1 MNIFKKIIKIKAGEG
16 KMVLTFFFFSFFTVG
31 MGLIAKTARDAYF
44 LSRFE
49 KSLLPLMFLAI
60 AIVIAPIL
68 TYYTSLSKKLSPKTL
83 FMITSSIFGS
93 SFIFLQTIMVGNI
106 IPIAYIWIE
115 VAVGITIIQFWTT
128 AGESFEPQQA
138 KRLFGI
144 IGGGG
149 SFAVMLIGMNL
160 KPFVSAFGTDELLFL
175 AAAFLGLTF
184 VFGRMAVQYLI
195 KDQSKG
201 PKKPVN
207 KSQKKK
213 GMDPFIIRIATIV
226 ALSAVVTTLVDYQF
240 KMIASSEFPKE
251 ADLVAFFG
259 TFYSIAGAA
268 SIIMQFFITGPLLSR
283 FGILLGLL
291 ILPFFLILGSTSIL
305 LAPVLLSASFAK
317 FSDQT
322 FKFTINNSSLEL
334 IWLPVPKDIRKTFK
348 PQVTG
353 TIKSIA
359 EGLGGLITF
368 LLVKIVALPYLSF
381 VSLCSIGVWL
391 FTSFKVKT
399 GYVNQLQT
407 AIAKREINFEEL
419 NIDVQDAAMVK
430 TIEETLSTSDEIKQL
445 FALEIIEGL
454 PLSSWKKTINELFNN
469 GTPEVRKRILSMA
482 WDEEDV
488 ISNGDIIQ
496 AMNKSDEVSAEA
508 IIVAGRR
515 KLKDVL
521 PNLETL
527 LDSESQDTCVAAA
540 AAILQ
545 VGSGPTDKA
554 QMILNDMLDKED
566 ESTQAT
572 ALNRLIY
579 NDQILTNEKLVFFLE
594 HESDIIS
601 NVALN
606 IAEKRKD
613 EILIPAIISN
623 LSLAKTSIQARQTLK
638 KFSEELIDEQFE
650 QLLQSKETNRKLRLG
665 IIRTLREYPDEA
677 SIKLLISQLD
687 NSDQDIYNLVVES
700 LLAIARVDSIGE
712 EYKSRIAHEINT
724 IAKKVYALSECIKML
739 PQDENQFLMKDF
751 LNNEIQNT
759 LPTLLKLGVLDVPDT
774 PIETYIRTIKSGDS
788 SKLPFLLEFF
798 ENIFSKNEREII
810 NPLIEQISLYER
822 SEVGHLHFKSL
833 PNNLDQELINSV
845 YSPNKWE
852 SAIALDYLLISNK
865 MDVIKSL
872 DWQKVPNSNANQELI
887 ARKIQKNGANLD
899 FIPSDRFKLESEILS
914 MYSTLEKTIILK
926 SVDLFKSIP
935 AENLSRVAQ
944 ITDEVS
950 YDANNSIFAEGDY
963 GDSLF
968 IVVDGNVR
976 IHKGNQELAMLGK
989 GTCLGEM
996 ALLDDEPRSADATVT
1011 EDSTLFKIEQEGF
1024 YEVMGSQSDI
1034 MEGII
1039 KLLTGRLRVAN
1050 EKMMGK

>member
-184 VFGRMAVQYLI
+184 IFGRMAVQYLI

-240 KMIASSEFPKE
+240 KMIASSKFPEE